1 MCYNSPVGKH
11 IKEKYFMNLKHRVQN
26 FWKYFETIR
35 EDLESSLRQQ
45 DSHEYGHILEDLNSQ
60 LKRISGCKMEVE
72 MSETGF
78 FEMTFA
84 LVVIRMPS
92 FHLLY

>member
-1 MCYNSPVGKH
+1 
-11 IKEKYFMNLKHRVQN
+11 MNLKHRVQN

-35 EDLESSLRQQ
+35 EDLETALKQQ

-78 FEMTFA
+78 F
-84 LVVIRMPS
+84 VNR
-92 FHLLY
+92 HLLVAETRMHSLASALL

>member
-1 MCYNSPVGKH
+1 
-11 IKEKYFMNLKHRVQN
+11 MNLKHRVQN

-35 EDLESSLRQQ
+35 EDLETALKQQ

-60 LKRISGCKMEVE
+60 LKRIRGCKMEVE

-78 FEMTFA
+78 FDICLWRKQECTVCICFIEKECA
-84 LVVIRMPS
+84 LCIKRRLD
-92 FHLLY
+92 HQ